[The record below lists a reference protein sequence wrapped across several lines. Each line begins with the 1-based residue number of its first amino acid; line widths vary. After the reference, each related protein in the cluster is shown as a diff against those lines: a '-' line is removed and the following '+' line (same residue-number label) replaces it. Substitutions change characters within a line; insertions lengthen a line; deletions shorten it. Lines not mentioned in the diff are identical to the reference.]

1 MSSDGNSL
9 LVEAEKKL
17 LSKGLFGFGGP
28 KLDEAAD
35 LYGRAGVSF
44 KLAKKWKQSGDAFMQ
59 KALTLDKMGERDDAT
74 SAYLEAAKSFKKESP
89 REAVNALEIAVQLLS
104 QKGRFSAAA
113 NNQKQIA
120 EIYENDLADM
130 EKAMS
135 AYDQAGEWYS
145 GEDSTAQA
153 NACMLKVAMFSA
165 TLEQYEKAV
174 DLFERVANKSL
185 DNNLTKWSVREY
197 LFKAGICILCIGDT
211 VRTKTTF
218 DRYISMDNSFGDT
231 REYKLLESLLTAVE
245 NEDVEEF
252 QGHIAGFDRL
262 SKLDEWKVS
271 LLLRIK
277 KKMDQDEVDFT

>member
-74 SAYLEAAKSFKKESP
+74 SAYLEAAKSFKKSL
-89 REAVNALEIAVQLLS
+89 LELLS

>member
-197 LFKAGICILCIGDT
+197 LFKAGICILCIG
-211 VRTKTTF
+211 
-218 DRYISMDNSFGDT
+218 
-231 REYKLLESLLTAVE
+231 SLLTAVE